1 MAMIAPWYTFNKL
14 SILLF
19 QTIKCLLIVPNPES
33 ALNEEAGKLL
43 LENYDDYF
51 QRAKMMTEIHARHCY
66 KSDQQLDEADGCSSS
81 KKAAPDKKLIDKKKE
96 KLMKEKRKILKRLW
110 SCWDVV
116 GEILKFL
123 PKHTLTLSLTL
134 SPLSFFLFCRFT
146 FPWKTFPSCV
156 RVHSKMNPFKW
167 KNMQCLGV
175 SQIKNYIIMNMPSFS
190 FVHQISKMQQKHKW

>member
-1 MAMIAPWYTFNKL
+1 
-14 SILLF
+14 
-19 QTIKCLLIVPNPES
+19 
-33 ALNEEAGKLL
+33 
-43 LENYDDYF
+43 
-51 QRAKMMTEIHARHCY
+51 MMTEIHARHCY

-123 PKHTLTLSLTL
+123 PTHTNTLSHSLYPL
-134 SPLSFFLFCRFT
+134 LSFSSFCRFT
-146 FPWKTFPSCV
+146 FPWKNFLPACV
-156 RVHSKMNPFKW
+156 YTQKW
-167 KNMQCLGV
+167 ILLNEKNMQCLGV

-190 FVHQISKMQQKHKW
+190 FVHQTSKMQQKHKWWTNERWNRSKKRNGFKNTSK